1 MSPVAA
7 AAAAVGCALV
17 VVVVAAVVLRR
28 RSAAAQTVLVPS
40 DVPIIE
46 VDQRGVVRRASGPFV
61 ELVGGIAPP
70 ARLTDLVHPD
80 DLAVFVA
87 GPIADL
93 RLGNP
98 VRASVRLLHATS
110 GVRHVELL
118 GDAGRGRLRRLLVV
132 DVTGDADGDL
142 RRRQDD
148 SRSRID
154 ELTGLPN
161 RAALAEHLTVA
172 LRDARRGSRPV
183 VLLVE
188 LEGLDGLGRADHEL
202 VVLEAS
208 RRLSAASRGVD
219 HVSRFADRQF
229 VVVAAGVGDNDGALA
244 AARRIG
250 EALEGAIVLD
260 DASAIGL
267 RATIGVAHP
276 WPEDTA
282 LNVLRR
288 AQDALVRARG

>member
-7 AAAAVGCALV
+7 GAAAVACATV
-17 VVVVAAVVLRR
+17 VVVVTALLLRR
-28 RSAAAQTVLVPS
+28 RSTGSRSVLVPS
-40 DVPIIE
+40 DVPVIE
-46 VDQRGVVRRASGPFV
+46 VDQRGVVRRASSAFV
-61 ELVGGIAPP
+61 GLVGGLTLP

-87 GPIADL
+87 GPVADL

-98 VRASVRLLHATS
+98 VRASVRLLHATA

-118 GDAGRGRLRRLLVV
+118 GDAGRSRLRRLLVV
-132 DVTGDADGDL
+132 DVTGDADGEL
-142 RRRQDD
+142 RRRRDD
-148 SRSRID
+148 HRSRID

-161 RAALAEHLTVA
+161 RAALAEHLTRA

-188 LEGLDGLGRADHEL
+188 LEGLDGVSRADHEL
-202 VVLEAS
+202 AVLEAS
-208 RRLSAASRGVD
+208 RRLSAVSRGLD
-219 HVSRFADRQF
+219 HVSRFGNRQF
-229 VVVAAGVGDNDGALA
+229 VVVAAGVGDNDAALRA
-244 AARRIG
+244 AHRIG
-250 EALEGAIVLD
+250 EALEGAVVLD

-267 RATIGVAHP
+267 RASIGVAHP